1 MKFNKR
7 LRYITRRKIKNI
19 GTKQIKKYNFTE
31 YCKESAF
38 SYDEQKNRLNKNIFT
53 NKTINKKIN
62 SNLVYIE
69 PKIYCKTIESRNNN
83 RYEEDKSENNQ
94 TIRKTYQN
102 IFTQVSSKNNKSIG
116 VSKTQYRNNFKLFSN
131 FFNQN
136 NNSQKNDEESNNKK
150 FLKTYLLDKANKQI
164 KIKNNK
170 SEDKTKISL
179 NLKRI
184 NDIREKEN
192 PRVNINAYRLYERII
207 KNKNKKENN
216 EIYNKDLLVEK
227 YNQIKQSNIIRKII
241 EKQNKIF
248 LKSKKDNNKVKSD

>member
-1 MKFNKR
+1 M
-7 LRYITRRKIKNI
+7 
-19 GTKQIKKYNFTE
+19 
-31 YCKESAF
+31 
-38 SYDEQKNRLNKNIFT
+38 
-53 NKTINKKIN
+53 
-62 SNLVYIE
+62 
-69 PKIYCKTIESRNNN
+69 
-83 RYEEDKSENNQ
+83 
-94 TIRKTYQN
+94 
-102 IFTQVSSKNNKSIG
+102 
-116 VSKTQYRNNFKLFSN
+116 
-131 FFNQN
+131 
-136 NNSQKNDEESNNKK
+136 
-150 FLKTYLLDKANKQI
+150 KTYLLDKANKQI